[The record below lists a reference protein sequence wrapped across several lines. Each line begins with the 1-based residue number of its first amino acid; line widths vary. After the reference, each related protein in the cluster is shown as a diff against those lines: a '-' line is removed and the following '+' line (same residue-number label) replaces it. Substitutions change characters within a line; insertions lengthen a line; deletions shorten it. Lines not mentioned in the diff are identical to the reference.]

1 MRAARTFTC
10 QESAADNAISR
21 YARPTLTLV
30 FIAAE
35 GRRLRLGI
43 FAARKGAHQRD
54 KLLGDYR
61 PRAGRLSI
69 ANLQR

>member
-10 QESAADNAISR
+10 QESAADNH
-21 YARPTLTLV
+21 ARPTLTLV

-54 KLLGDYR
+54 KLLSDYR